1 MPIVR
6 RLTIEN
12 VNLDDD
18 REMDMFDGQMID
30 AGRERVQV
38 EGDELRRRGLLDPQG
53 NLLVSELPA
62 DMREGSERDFG
73 G

>member
-1 MPIVR
+1 MP
-6 RLTIEN
+6 LTRHLTKEN

-18 REMDMFDGQMID
+18 EEVEAFDARIIA
-30 AGRERVQV
+30 AGMARVLA
-38 EGDELRRRGLLDPQG
+38 EGEELRRRGLLDSEG
-53 NLLVSELPA
+53 RVLLKELPA